1 MGMRWACSR
10 GWEGVQAREPGA
22 ELCMSASREQWPER
36 PSQPAMETCPHHP
49 PGTEGEPYK
58 ARERLSSGAAAPRS
72 TLLPTLALAKMGSE
86 TPAQPG
92 AGCLSAKVKVPH
104 LPDYEMIW
112 LQTSLSSPHPPTR
125 RLCLPG
131 LSPCALSP
139 S

>member
-1 MGMRWACSR
+1 MGMRWARSR
-10 GWEGVQAREPGA
+10 GWEGVQARELGA

-49 PGTEGEPYK
+49 PCTEGEPYK

-72 TLLPTLALAKMGSE
+72 TLLPTLALAKMGLE

-112 LQTSLSSPHPPTR
+112 LQTSLFSPRPPTGH
-125 RLCLPG
+125 LHLPG